1 MKLNSKVLAVE
12 EEKLTEVNEAEANCR
27 GPGIP
32 HHDRSPPELQ
42 VSDISVQDEVDP
54 SPLFELFRPF
64 TNVEELFFLPQ
75 HVSSHVMYILEQEG
89 IRVLPNARVT
99 RGESWPPRKRTL
111 PLHRAPW
118 LARGPISADKLHV
131 VWDVSKPP
139 SSAMGISGKDVLVD
153 LSKIF
158 SSNVTAV
165 FPETDEIV
173 VVFNTALAQDLMQP
187 IDKRHKVS
195 RPYGSRSHKRSIRM

>member
-1 MKLNSKVLAVE
+1 MTAHQCVYPPHYCTVVGKRNFS
-12 EEKLTEVNEAEANCR
+12 TH
-27 GPGIP
+27 GI
-32 HHDRSPPELQ
+32 DFIRKRPPLPCHSQSFPISE
-42 VSDISVQDEVDP
+42 SADGSVQDDINP

-64 TNVEELFFLPQ
+64 TN
-75 HVSSHVMYILEQEG
+75 EG

-99 RGESWPPRKRTL
+99 LGESWPPRKRTL
-111 PLHRAPW
+111 PLHLAPR

-131 VWDVSKPP
+131 VWDVSKSP

-153 LSKIF
+153 MSEIF
-158 SSNVTAV
+158 SSDVTAV

-173 VVFNTALAQDLMQP
+173 IVFNTALAQDLMQP
-187 IDKRHKVS
+187 IDNLKRHKVS